1 MHDGALGH
9 TADKEISHMGDEGG
23 DTHSPMETWNF
34 RLVLM
39 YGCKSARYYY
49 GYRSVISAGPCAVC
63 SRLPNLTSTLSN
75 QPELQ
80 RRANAELRTK
90 IINNFKEVRRQCQ
103 EIDTRIE
110 LVKSF
115 LESEPQ
121 HLIKKADR
129 PNNLD
134 SSHET

>member
-1 MHDGALGH
+1 MMHDGALGH

-63 SRLPNLTSTLSN
+63 SRLPTLPSTFSIHQNFRGELKPDSLTKL
-75 QPELQ
+75 
-80 RRANAELRTK
+80 
-90 IINNFKEVRRQCQ
+90 INNSKNLRS
-103 EIDTRIE
+103 TA
-110 LVKSF
+110 
-115 LESEPQ
+115 
-121 HLIKKADR
+121 KK
-129 PNNLD
+129 
-134 SSHET
+134 